1 MEEDEGETGAVR
13 AAVRN
18 AKKAQRPTKI
28 GMPESRPAI
37 GKKAKVKA
45 KNRDRER
52 EKRTVKVAG
61 AKGVFDR
68 DLGEKRRSAG
78 GGTGAREGARANKGD
93 KIGGMGKK
101 GPKGKGRGK
110 R

>member
-1 MEEDEGETGAVR
+1 MDSTSTTGALHMR
-13 AAVRN
+13 ALRRY
-18 AKKAQRPTKI
+18 KKETAAATH
-28 GMPESRPAI
+28 PE
-37 GKKAKVKA
+37 AKVKA
-45 KNRDRER
+45 KNRERER

-78 GGTGAREGARANKGD
+78 GGTGAREGARANKSD

-101 GPKGKGRGK
+101 GPKGKGKGK